1 MLYNFRMSSSG
12 TLHKYFKQP
21 TQSAGEQSSNV
32 PQPQCIILDE
42 IPIEEP
48 GPSASTLKRKGGDK
62 TVDRGKRRKLSLST
76 LRVKQS
82 NIALPCSPSPVD
94 AVCGMDANLP
104 DQVKE
109 KLKLASSP
117 VSEDKE
123 LDTIQDCHQSLVASK
138 EKKEKDSSCH
148 PAGSMNLKDSDSS
161 MLKICKPSTSN
172 NQNENEQM
180 PQKVNGSSLSSPRSI
195 KDVLSYSK
203 STCSANEKV
212 ADLIPKTKPTEKS
225 SRKNKVSKIETTS
238 TKEVETKLKVTTK
251 SVNDEDSP
259 IKMKRRGRRSI
270 NALADSEDEHDS
282 SGLHEKSKKL
292 EAKDSLDLEVVQLTS
307 SKEQNKLETSVGR
320 RSMRTRKPVERFT
333 IVSDKEDEG
342 M

>member
-1 MLYNFRMSSSG
+1 MFYNFRMSSSG

-21 TQSAGEQSSNV
+21 SQSAEEQSSNV
-32 PQPQCIILDE
+32 PQPQCIFLDK
-42 IPIEEP
+42 IPTDEP
-48 GPSASTLKRKGGDK
+48 ATSASTLKRKGGDK

-82 NIALPCSPSPVD
+82 NIVLPCSPSPVD
-94 AVCGMDANLP
+94 EVCGMDVNLP

-109 KLKLASSP
+109 KLNLASST

-123 LDTIQDCHQSLVASK
+123 LDTLQDCHQSLVASK

-148 PAGSMNLKDSDSS
+148 PAGSMNLKESDCS
-161 MLKICKPSTSN
+161 MSKICKPSTSN
-172 NQNENEQM
+172 NQNETKQM
-180 PQKVNGSSLSSPRSI
+180 PQKVNGSSASSPRSI

-203 STCSANEKV
+203 STCSSYEKV
-212 ADLIPKTKPTEKS
+212 VDLIPKTKPTEKS
-225 SRKNKVSKIETTS
+225 SRKNKVSKIETTL
-238 TKEVETKLKVTTK
+238 TREVETKLKV

-270 NALADSEDEHDS
+270 NALVDSEDEHDS
-282 SGLHEKSKKL
+282 SELHEKSMKQ
-292 EAKDSLDLEVVQLTS
+292 EGKDSPNLEVVQLTT
-307 SKEQNKLETSVGR
+307 SKEQNNLETSVGR

-342 M
+342 T